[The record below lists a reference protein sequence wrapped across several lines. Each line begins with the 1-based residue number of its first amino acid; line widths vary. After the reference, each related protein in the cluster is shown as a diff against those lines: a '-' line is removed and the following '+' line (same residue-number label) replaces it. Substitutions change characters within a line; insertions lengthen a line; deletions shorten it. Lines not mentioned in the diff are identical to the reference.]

1 MVVVLV
7 VVEREL
13 VVEEPGCWAPVPT
26 HNLLGLD
33 LQVHLGLHKWTGL
46 GLAVV
51 CNLVVVENRSMLARL
66 LELVGLHSL
75 AEVGKDLLGLLV
87 LEVVVAGMKVDQL
100 LLMRVEADNWVEEV
114 LEVDLDANLARPRL
128 GEELRSFHLQREKLC
143 IRRC

>member
-7 VVEREL
+7 VVVQEL

-33 LQVHLGLHKWTGL
+33 LQVQLGLHRWPGL

-51 CNLVVVENRSMLARL
+51 CNLVVVQNQSMLARL

-75 AEVGKDLLGLLV
+75 AEVGKVPLGLLV
-87 LEVVVAGMKVDQL
+87 VEAVVAGMKVDQL

-128 GEELRSFHLQREKLC
+128 GEELSSFHLQRKKLC
-143 IRRC
+143 

>member
-7 VVEREL
+7 VLVQEL
-13 VVEEPGCWAPVPT
+13 VEEEPGCWAPVPT

-33 LQVHLGLHKWTGL
+33 LQVHLGLHKWPGL

-51 CNLVVVENRSMLARL
+51 RNLVVVQSWSRLARL

-75 AEVGKDLLGLLV
+75 AEVGKVPLVLLV
-87 LEVVVAGMKVDQL
+87 VEAVVAGMKVDQL

-128 GEELRSFHLQREKLC
+128 GEELRSFHLQRKKLC
-143 IRRC
+143 

>member
-7 VVEREL
+7 VEREL
-13 VVEEPGCWAPVPT
+13 VGEAPGCWALVPT

-33 LQVHLGLHKWTGL
+33 LQVQLGLHKWPGPGL
-46 GLAVV
+46 GGVR
-51 CNLVVVENRSMLARL
+51 NLVVVQTRSMLARL

-87 LEVVVAGMKVDQL
+87 LEELVAGMKVDQL

-128 GEELRSFHLQREKLC
+128 GEELRSFHLQRKKL
-143 IRRC
+143 RC

>member
-1 MVVVLV
+1 MVLV
-7 VVEREL
+7 VEQEL
-13 VVEEPGCWAPVPT
+13 VEEEPGCWAPVPT

-33 LQVHLGLHKWTGL
+33 LRVQLGLHRWPGL

-51 CNLVVVENRSMLARL
+51 HSLVEVQNRSRLARL

-75 AEVGKDLLGLLV
+75 AEVGKVPLVLLV
-87 LEVVVAGMKVDQL
+87 VEAVVAGMKVDQL

-128 GEELRSFHLQREKLC
+128 GEELRSFHLRREKLC
-143 IRRC
+143 

>member
-7 VVEREL
+7 VVVQEL

-33 LQVHLGLHKWTGL
+33 LQVQLGLHRWPGL

-51 CNLVVVENRSMLARL
+51 CNLVVVQSWSRLARL

-75 AEVGKDLLGLLV
+75 AEMGKDQLGLLV
-87 LEVVVAGMKVDQL
+87 VMAVVAGMKVDQL
-100 LLMRVEADNWVEEV
+100 LLMRVEADSLVEEV
-114 LEVDLDANLARPRL
+114 LEVDLDANSARPRL
-128 GEELRSFHLQREKLC
+128 GEELRSFHLQRKRLC
-143 IRRC
+143 

>member
-1 MVVVLV
+1 MVVVA

-33 LQVHLGLHKWTGL
+33 LQVQLGLHKWPGPGL
-46 GLAVV
+46 GGVR
-51 CNLVVVENRSMLARL
+51 NLVVVQSRSMLASL

-75 AEVGKDLLGLLV
+75 AEVGKVPLGLLV
-87 LEVVVAGMKVDQL
+87 MEAVVAGMKVDQL

-128 GEELRSFHLQREKLC
+128 GEELRSFHLQRKKL
-143 IRRC
+143 RC

>member
-7 VVEREL
+7 VEREL
-13 VVEEPGCWAPVPT
+13 VGEAPGCWALVPT

-33 LQVHLGLHKWTGL
+33 LQVQLGLHKWPGL
-46 GLAVV
+46 GLGGVR
-51 CNLVVVENRSMLARL
+51 NLVVVQSRSMLASL

-87 LEVVVAGMKVDQL
+87 LEELVAGMKVDQL

-128 GEELRSFHLQREKLC
+128 GEELHSFHLQRKKLC

>member
-7 VVEREL
+7 VEREL
-13 VVEEPGCWAPVPT
+13 VGEAPGCWALVPT

-33 LQVHLGLHKWTGL
+33 LQVQLGLHKWPGPGL
-46 GLAVV
+46 GGVR
-51 CNLVVVENRSMLARL
+51 NLVVVQSRSMLARL

-75 AEVGKDLLGLLV
+75 AEVGKVPLGLLV
-87 LEVVVAGMKVDQL
+87 MEAVVAGMKVDQL

-128 GEELRSFHLQREKLC
+128 GEELRSFHLQRKKL
-143 IRRC
+143 RC

>member
-1 MVVVLV
+1 MVL

-13 VVEEPGCWAPVPT
+13 VGEAPGCWALVPT

-75 AEVGKDLLGLLV
+75 AEVGKVPLGLLV
-87 LEVVVAGMKVDQL
+87 MEAVVAGMKVDQL

-128 GEELRSFHLQREKLC
+128 GEELRSLHLQRKKL
-143 IRRC
+143 RC